1 MTTIYE
7 VVKMT
12 KMKAKKSV
20 KSARTKSAG
29 QIEARR
35 IGCPGV
41 DMFQLVQLEP
51 AVYNPRVIT
60 DEALEG
66 LTNSI
71 SRFGC
76 VEPVVVNTRGRNNV
90 IVGGNQR
97 FKALRSLGVTEC
109 LCVTISCSKADE
121 KLLNLTLNNPQIQ
134 GDFVKKI
141 AEYIERLRQQLP
153 DDNDSLNLRI
163 AELQMELGP
172 GKTGR
177 IPDDDIPK
185 THKKAKTRP
194 GDLWLLGK
202 HRLLCGDSTKEHNVS
217 RLMNGKKA
225 SLFATDPPY
234 SIDYT
239 GDDRPKAGK
248 DWSETFHDID
258 IDKAKKFMKDFFS
271 AGIKYL
277 KKNTALYLWHASKR
291 RRDIEDVCSELG
303 ILIHQQIIWE
313 KPCATMTYSFFMWQH
328 EPCLLMWVKG
338 NKPIWRAHKIDG
350 KQLGTVW
357 PIGYIRSGDP
367 TTQEYYTDVW
377 PLDYDGKKRPAGIE
391 HPTVK
396 PVEIF
401 AIPMR
406 VHTKTGDI
414 CYEPFCGSGP
424 QIIAAEKLDRRCFA
438 IEKEPVFVDVAVKRW
453 EQWTG
458 KKAKLANRK
467 K

>member
-1 MTTIYE
+1 
-7 VVKMT
+7 
-12 KMKAKKSV
+12 MKARKSV
-20 KSARTKSAG
+20 KKARTRSAGKSATG
-29 QIEARR
+29 R

-41 DMFQLVQLEP
+41 SMFRLDHLKP
-51 AVYNPRVIT
+51 AVYNPRVIA

-76 VEPVVVNTRGRNNV
+76 VEPIVVNTRGRKNV

-97 FKALRSLGVTEC
+97 FKALRSLGITEC

-141 AEYIERLRQQLP
+141 VEYIEQLRQELP
-153 DDNDSLNLRI
+153 DDNDFLNLKI
-163 AELQMELGP
+163 AELQVELGQ
-172 GKTGR
+172 GKRGR

-185 THKKAKTRP
+185 IHKKAKTRP

-202 HRLLCGDSTKEHNVS
+202 HRLLCGDSTKEDDVS
-217 RLMNGKKA
+217 WLMNGQKA

-234 SIDYT
+234 GVDYT
-239 GDDRPKAGK
+239 GTDRPFRGT
-248 DWSETFHDID
+248 DWSEIYSDVEVA
-258 IDKAKKFMKDFFS
+258 KLKKFLKS
-271 AGIKYL
+271 YYLVGIKYV

-291 RRDIEDVCSELG
+291 RKDIEEVCDELG

-313 KPCATMTYSFFMWQH
+313 KPCATMTYSCYMWAH
-328 EPCLLMWVKG
+328 EPCLLMWIKG
-338 NKPIWRAHKIDG
+338 NKPKWRAHKIDG
-350 KQLGTVW
+350 KQIGTVW

-367 TTQEYYTDVW
+367 TTPEYYTDVW
-377 PLDYDGKKRPAGIE
+377 PLDYDGKKRPPAIV
-391 HPTVK
+391 HPTIK
-396 PVEIF
+396 PVEVF

-414 CYEPFCGSGP
+414 CYEPFCGSGT

-438 IEKEPVFVDVAVKRW
+438 MEKEPVFVDVAIERW

-458 KKAKLANRK
+458 RKAKLESKRAK
-467 K
+467 KGR